1 MEEEQIE
8 ILEKYFEHRRNSDKK
23 DEVIDNIF
31 LNEIYWPDGDGNKCY
46 LFKDFESIKRFFD
59 KDIRKKCV
67 EDVVESRC
75 GTMIRNATICDNI
88 NEVIYTRIYEELE
101 IRRQS

>member
-1 MEEEQIE
+1 MNEKQIE

-23 DEVIDNIF
+23 DDIIDNIF
-31 LNEIYWPDGDGNKCY
+31 LNEIYWPDSDGNKCY

-59 KDIRKKCV
+59 KDIEKKCI
-67 EDVVESRC
+67 DDIKYGC
-75 GTMIRNATICDNI
+75 GTMLRNASICDSI

-101 IRRQS
+101 KRRIK